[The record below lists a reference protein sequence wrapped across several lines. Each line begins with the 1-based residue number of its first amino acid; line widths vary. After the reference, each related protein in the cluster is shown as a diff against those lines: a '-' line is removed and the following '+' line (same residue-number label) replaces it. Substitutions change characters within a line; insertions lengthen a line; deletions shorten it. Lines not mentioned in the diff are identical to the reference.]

1 MLKKRNIIPAVLW
14 GFIILYL
21 TIIPKSHP
29 DTPLL
34 FQWMGKIKIDKI
46 AHFVFW
52 GLWYVIYHITFVK
65 HNETS
70 LAKSDKNKIQIRFLI
85 FAVIFGIGIE
95 ILQLKLNW
103 GRSAELLDIVA
114 DSLGVLTAYAL
125 FKLFKQ

>member
-1 MLKKRNIIPAVLW
+1 MW

-21 TIIPKSHP
+21 TIAPRSHP
-29 DTPLL
+29 ETPLL
-34 FQWMGKIKIDKI
+34 FQWMGKVKIDKI

-65 HNETS
+65 QAQGIPE
-70 LAKSDKNKIQIRFLI
+70 KSDRNKLQMRFLI

-103 GRSAELLDIVA
+103 GRSAELLDILA